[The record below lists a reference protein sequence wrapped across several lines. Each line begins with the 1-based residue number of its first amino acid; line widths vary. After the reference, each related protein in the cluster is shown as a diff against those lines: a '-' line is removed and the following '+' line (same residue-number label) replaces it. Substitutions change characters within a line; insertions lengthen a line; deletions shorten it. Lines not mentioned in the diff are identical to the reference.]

1 MEKSSDHMK
10 LDQLGTRFPFH
21 TPEHYFDDFPSKVM
35 DSISVG
41 MLPHKEISVMR
52 FLKPAIGLVASL
64 LIIFGLIYI
73 PGKVLFP
80 EKNGTV
86 QFVSPTFDEE
96 FMITYPLA
104 DNTIF
109 EALENTVPDDLFD
122 KNQLETVLLAS
133 VNEYELMDLTN

>member
-1 MEKSSDHMK
+1 MGKSSDHMK
-10 LDQLGTRFPFH
+10 LDQLGTKFPFH

-35 DSISVG
+35 DRISNG
-41 MLPHKEISVMR
+41 IIPHKEISIMR
-52 FLKPAIGLVASL
+52 FLKPAIGLVAGL

-80 EKNGTV
+80 GKTRTV
-86 QFVSPTFDEE
+86 QVISPTFDEE

-133 VNEYELMDLTN
+133 VTEYELMDLTD